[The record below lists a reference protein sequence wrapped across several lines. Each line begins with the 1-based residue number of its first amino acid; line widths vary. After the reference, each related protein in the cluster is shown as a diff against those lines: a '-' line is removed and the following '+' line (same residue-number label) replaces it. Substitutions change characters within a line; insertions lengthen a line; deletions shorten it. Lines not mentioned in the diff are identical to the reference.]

1 MRSSLVS
8 SASVTVS
15 NTLGANVS
23 NITSSK
29 DNLTALSESHTALIS
44 VAPVTANIP
53 ISQSNVKTH
62 QASITTVTP
71 IRQSNVK
78 VPQQT
83 SIAAVTPLSQSNV
96 KGTDHQSTRTVL
108 TKHVGKWGEYTIT
121 STSVQ
126 LSPENAYRNGLYRYK
141 AAHKLKVGV
150 YALAEH
156 KENGCLTPK
165 GRRKYVISWMIM
177 PMCVPVIRRNVD
189 SSYLLVYG
197 ILQICVCML

>member
-1 MRSSLVS
+1 MANDLSNKYFMVPILPNAAPLKAAPSLGDLNVYIREVTNLLQGNGIPLPDLTLLYESTRSSLVS

-62 QASITTVTP
+62 QASITAVTP
-71 IRQSNVK
+71 ISQSNVK

-96 KGTDHQSTRTVL
+96 KGNDHQSTRTVL
-108 TKHVGKWGEYTIT
+108 TKHVGKGDE
-121 STSVQ
+121 
-126 LSPENAYRNGLYRYK
+126 LP
-141 AAHKLKVGV
+141 
-150 YALAEH
+150 
-156 KENGCLTPK
+156 
-165 GRRKYVISWMIM
+165 
-177 PMCVPVIRRNVD
+177 
-189 SSYLLVYG
+189 
-197 ILQICVCML
+197 